1 MDSNLEGAMRA
12 AGEALLNMAEEARKL
27 NEEMLRLRAQIERQ
41 NDFNQGLKQ
50 VFDKYYGGQG

>member
-12 AGEALLNMAEEARKL
+12 AGEALLNMAEEARRL
-27 NEEMLRLRAQIERQ
+27 NDEMLHLRAQVEYQ
-41 NDFNQGLKQ
+41 NDFNQSLKQ

>member
-1 MDSNLEGAMRA
+1 MDSNLEGAIRA
-12 AGEALLNMAEEARKL
+12 ASEALLNMAKEARKL
-27 NEEMLRLRAQIERQ
+27 NDEMLYLRAQVERQ